1 MSSFTFVHAADL
13 HLDSPFSGLTA
24 RAPLMARILKDATL
38 RAFSTVVD
46 LCLEENAAFLLLSG
60 DQFDWEE
67 KSLRAA
73 LSFYDGVRRLGEKG
87 IPVFAVHG
95 NHDPAASRPLP
106 LKVPENLHVFGHQEV
121 ETREVVRDKEVIAR
135 VSGVSYATR
144 EEKRNL
150 AALFPPGKPSGPF
163 HAGVLHANVGGDP
176 GHGNYAPCTVADLA
190 AAGVDYWAL
199 GHVHEH
205 RIVSESP
212 MAVYPGNT
220 QGRSFQEAGQRGCC
234 LVRVQGRRSRVR
246 FVATDAFRFLAR
258 DLSIEP
264 FDNLS
269 DLEDA
274 LCETVRDMAAQ
285 TGGRPLVAR
294 VALTGRG
301 FLYDE
306 LSRTG
311 TLPDLLERGRVRFA
325 DGAEGVFLE
334 DLDARFK
341 PPLDLPGRMRAGDLV
356 GQVLSLAAEAAED
369 PGALAAIRARA
380 LAELFGNRELSAVA
394 GEPDDRE
401 LAQLLERAGLLCLNL
416 LEGGA

>member
-1 MSSFTFVHAADL
+1 MQSFTFVHAADL

-24 RAPLMARILKDATL
+24 RAPLMAQVMRDATFK
-38 RAFSTVVD
+38 AFSSVVD

-60 DQFDWEE
+60 DLFEWEE

-73 LSFYDGVRRLGEKG
+73 SAFYDGVRRLGEKG

-106 LKVPENLHVFGHQEV
+106 LKAPENLYVFGHEEV
-121 ETREVVRDKEVIAR
+121 ETREVIRDGEVIAR
-135 VSGVSYATR
+135 VSGISYAAR

-150 AALFPPGKPSGPF
+150 ATLFPKGKPGGPF
-163 HAGVLHANVGGDP
+163 HAGVLHANVGGNT
-176 GHGNYAPCTVADLA
+176 GHADYAPCSLADLT

-205 RIVSESP
+205 RVVSESP

-220 QGRSFQEAGQRGCC
+220 QGRSFRETGQRGCC
-234 LVRVQGRRSRVR
+234 LVKVQGRRSRVR
-246 FVATDAFRFLAR
+246 FVATDSFRFLAR

-264 FDNLS
+264 FDDLA

-274 LCETVRDMAAQ
+274 LCEAVGDLASQ

-294 VALTGRG
+294 VALTGRSP
-301 FLYDE
+301 LYEE

-311 TLPDLLERGRVRFA
+311 VLPDLVERGRVRFF

-341 PPLDLPGRMRAGDLV
+341 PGLDLPQRMRAGDLV
-356 GQVLSLAAEAAED
+356 GQVLSLAAEAAASPE
-369 PGALAAIRARA
+369 ALELIRDRA
-380 LAELFGNRELSAVA
+380 LGELFGNRDLTLVA
-394 GEPDDRE
+394 GQPDDEE
-401 LAQLLERAGLLCLNL
+401 LAQLLEEAGLLCMDL